1 MLAPSCVVIDE
12 WLSCPEMR
20 AAAAAFSSHPQ
31 MPPWAPGSGLLACLL
46 PSSHGGQGARPLGG
60 TGELIQA
67 LLRALAA
74 SGGNK
79 CGSPV
84 REILVRS
91 GRVSGVALDSGEKIE
106 ADYVVSTIDREARRG
121 ALAAGIA
128 DCALAESAGGKPIRA
143 FQRRRNQSGRGA

>member
-46 PSSHGGQGARPLGG
+46 PSSHGGQGARPVGG
-60 TGELIQA
+60 TGELIRA
-67 LLRALAA
+67 LVAALAA
-74 SGGNK
+74 RGGEVK

-84 REILVRS
+84 REILVRDPAAS
-91 GRVSGVALDSGEKIE
+91 RECSLDSGER
-106 ADYVVSTIDREARRG
+106 DR
-121 ALAAGIA
+121 
-128 DCALAESAGGKPIRA
+128 
-143 FQRRRNQSGRGA
+143 GRQCGVDN